1 MQFSSK
7 IIGDLYIRNCL
18 IQRGPTL
25 FILFHLS
32 SHLSIAGT
40 AAGAIVSSSRRMEQL
55 IVILQEQTCI
65 YLPQCVSSHAF
76 LLTLRA
82 YLRLW

>member
-18 IQRGPTL
+18 IQWGPTR
-25 FILFHLS
+25 FIHFQLS

-40 AAGAIVSSSRRMEQL
+40 AAGASMSSSRRMEQL
-55 IVILQEQTCI
+55 ILILREQTCI
-65 YLPQCVSSHAF
+65 CLPQCVSSHAF

-82 YLRLW
+82 YLRFR